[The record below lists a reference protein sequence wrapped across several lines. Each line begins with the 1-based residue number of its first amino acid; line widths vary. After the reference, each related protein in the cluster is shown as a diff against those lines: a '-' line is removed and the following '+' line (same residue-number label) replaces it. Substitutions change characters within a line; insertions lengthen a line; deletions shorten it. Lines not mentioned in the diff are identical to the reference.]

1 MELGQI
7 QTPALV
13 LDLDVLEA
21 NQKRMDAIVSGAR
34 AKLRPHY
41 KSHKCTAIAKM
52 QMQAGATVPRI
63 WQKLGLRTS

>member
-41 KSHKCTAIAKM
+41 KS
-52 QMQAGATVPRI
+52 Q
-63 WQKLGLRTS
+63 